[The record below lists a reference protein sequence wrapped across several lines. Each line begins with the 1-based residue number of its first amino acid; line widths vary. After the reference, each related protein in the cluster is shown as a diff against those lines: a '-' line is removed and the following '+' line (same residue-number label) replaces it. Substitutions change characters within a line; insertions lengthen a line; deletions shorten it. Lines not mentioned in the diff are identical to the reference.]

1 MKVIIDSKELDLTI
15 LRLTHQ
21 LQEDID
27 ANDELVIIGIQPR
40 GVKFSD
46 RVVAQLRQL
55 RKEDRILY
63 GLLDITFYRDD
74 VRQELHVANKTDMP
88 FSIEGKRVILMDDVL
103 FTGRTVRA
111 ALDALQDFGRPAS
124 VKLCVLV
131 DRLYNRELPVRPD
144 YCGKA
149 IDSSM
154 TQEVKVS
161 WEKGCVE
168 LY

>member
-1 MKVIIDSKELDLTI
+1 MKIILDSGQLKLTI
-15 LRLTHQ
+15 LRLAQQ
-21 LQEDID
+21 LQEDVD
-27 ANDELVIIGIQPR
+27 AADEIVIVGIQPR

-46 RVVAQLRQL
+46 RVVEALRQL
-55 RKEDRILY
+55 RPGDKIRY
-63 GLLDITFYRDD
+63 GMLDITFYRDD
-74 VRQELHVANKTDMP
+74 VRRELHVANKTDIP
-88 FSIEGKRVILMDDVL
+88 FSIEGKRIILMDDVL

-111 ALDALQDFGRPAS
+111 ALDALQDFGRPAA

-131 DRLYNRELPVRPD
+131 DRLYNRELPIRPD
-144 YCGKA
+144 FCGKA

-161 WEKGCVE
+161 WENECVE